1 MNKANLGT
9 IKKIPTYN
17 PNVIIATV
25 NIQSL
30 KAKEL
35 QVSELFDD
43 HGLDI
48 LVLTE
53 TWLSNKESGKN
64 WCEATNL
71 NKGSTSLCVHNRS
84 MGRGEGLGL
93 ICKSHF
99 KVSVLRK
106 GHKPSFEYC
115 TWELTVKS

>member
-9 IKKIPTYN
+9 IKKIPTYD

-53 TWLSNKESGKN
+53 TWLSIRNQVRTGVKQPI
-64 WCEATNL
+64 
-71 NKGSTSLCVHNRS
+71 
-84 MGRGEGLGL
+84 L
-93 ICKSHF
+93 IKAVPHYVYIIDLWAGVKDWDLSVSHT
-99 KVSVLRK
+99 LR
-106 GHKPSFEYC
+106 YQC
-115 TWELTVKS
+115 